1 MFTLTVQAIAFAAI
15 WAVSL
20 AALLIHGE
28 AQR

>member
-1 MFTLTVQAIAFAAI
+1 MFTLAIQAITFAAI

-20 AALLIHGE
+20 AALLIRAE